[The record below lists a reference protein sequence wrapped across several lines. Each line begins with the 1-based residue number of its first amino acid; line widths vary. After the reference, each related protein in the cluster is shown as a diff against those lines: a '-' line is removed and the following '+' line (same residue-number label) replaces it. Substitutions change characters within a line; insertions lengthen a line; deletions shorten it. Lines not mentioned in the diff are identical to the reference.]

1 MNSRLIIL
9 VVSMAACLLMIEAS
23 AVVVRSADRSED
35 NSVRGY
41 IQKRLVAQKQ
51 TIRIRGEKLRAIE
64 MLRDFYKRRDYMPA
78 WTDDS
83 TLNSNA
89 YALISAVEKAGSEG
103 LTPDNYHLGTARTL
117 IEEIRKFGENGSPP
131 ADLQAD
137 IEMLLSD
144 AFLLLGCHYSAGCV
158 NPLTLEADWH
168 VKPRHIDVTSVFD
181 KAIKEDR
188 VMESLQQ
195 LLPSNDMYAEL
206 KKNLNYYRRLAGMG
220 GWPIIAGGKPLKKGI
235 TDTRIPELRKR
246 LEISGHLPAGMNK
259 SRDVFD
265 QSLEEAV
272 IKFQKMHGL
281 QTDGIVGPVTLRALN
296 VTAEGRAR
304 QIELSMERLR
314 WISKRL
320 GERYIIVN
328 IADFTLKVI
337 QGGNAVLSMKVIV
350 GKPYWHTPVFSE
362 KMTYL
367 VLNPDWNVPHNIA
380 RQEIIPKIRSD
391 AEYLKKQNLTVLS
404 GWGQKSE
411 EIDPGSVDWDSAGAS
426 SFKYRFRQEP
436 GPRNPLGRIK
446 FMFPNQFDVYLHDT
460 PGKHLF
466 ERNVRSFSHGCIRLE
481 KPMELAEYLLKNDPR
496 WSRQR
501 INSEIDSGKTRE
513 IRLPDPIDV
522 YIIYMTAW
530 VDADGLLNFREDI
543 YGMDLKLD
551 KEMKKSPP
559 S

>member
-1 MNSRLIIL
+1 
-9 VVSMAACLLMIEAS
+9 MAACLLITDGS
-23 AVVVRSADRSED
+23 APVVRASDSSVE
-35 NSVRGY
+35 NSVRVS
-41 IQKRLVAQKQ
+41 IQKRLVTGKQ

-64 MLRDFYKRRDYMPA
+64 MLRDFYKRRDYTLA
-78 WTDDS
+78 WTDGS

-117 IEEIRKFGENGSPP
+117 IEESRKFGVNGSPP
-131 ADLQAD
+131 ADLLAD

-158 NPLTLEADWH
+158 NPVTLEADWH
-168 VKPRHIDVTSVFD
+168 VKPRHTDVTSVFD

-195 LLPSNDMYAEL
+195 LLPSHDMYAEL
-206 KKNLNYYRRLAGMG
+206 KKNLTYYRRLAGMG
-220 GWPIIAGGKPLKKGI
+220 GWPGITGGKPLKKGI
-235 TDTRIPELRKR
+235 TDNRIPDLRKR
-246 LEISGHLPAGMNK
+246 LEISGHLSAGMNK

-265 QSLEEAV
+265 KSLEEAV
-272 IKFQKMHGL
+272 IKFQKIHGL
-281 QTDGIVGPVTLRALN
+281 QTDGVVGPVTLRALN

-304 QIELSMERLR
+304 QIELNMERLR
-314 WISKRL
+314 WISNRL
-320 GERYIIVN
+320 RVGERYIIVN

-337 QGGNAVLSMKVIV
+337 QGEETVLSMKVIV

-367 VLNPDWNVPHNIA
+367 VLNPDWNVPQSIA

-391 AEYLKKQNLTVLS
+391 AEYLKKQNMTVLS

-411 EIDPGSVDWDSAGAS
+411 EIDPASVDWDAAGAS

-460 PGKHLF
+460 PGRHLF

-496 WSRQR
+496 WSPQR
-501 INSEIDSGKTRE
+501 INSEIASGKTRE

-530 VDADGLLNFREDI
+530 VDTDGLLNFREDI

-551 KEMKKSPP
+551 EEMKKSPP